1 MRNKLKKTYFCA
13 SKIEDMAKQTD
24 KTDKQFAQI
33 EETLSRTEQYIE
45 DNQKSLIIII
55 GAIIAIIAI
64 YLSFT
69 NFYLEPLEQEAHA
82 DMYMA
87 EMYFEKD
94 SFNLALNGD
103 GQFLGF
109 LDVADEYSLT
119 NAGNLANYYAG
130 LCYLHTAQYEDAIE
144 YLSDFSSD
152 DIILSTLALGCI
164 GDAYLELEDRNK
176 ALKYYEKAADNASN
190 DFTTPR
196 YLMKQANVLE
206 MDGDYM
212 AALEIYNQ
220 IKEDYSKSQIA
231 QDIDKY
237 IVRASNR

>member
-1 MRNKLKKTYFCA
+1 
-13 SKIEDMAKQTD
+13 
-24 KTDKQFAQI
+24 
-33 EETLSRTEQYIE
+33 
-45 DNQKSLIIII
+45 
-55 GAIIAIIAI
+55 
-64 YLSFT
+64 
-69 NFYLEPLEQEAHA
+69 
-82 DMYMA
+82 MYMA
-87 EMYFEKD
+87 EIYFEKD

-103 GQFLGF
+103 GQYLGF
-109 LDVADEYSLT
+109 LDIADEYSLT

-130 LCYLHTAQYEDAIE
+130 LCYLHTAQFEDAIE

-164 GDAYLELEDRNK
+164 GDAYLELEDNSS

-196 YLMKQANVLE
+196 YLMKQAIVLE
-206 MDGDYM
+206 MDEEYED
-212 AALEIYNQ
+212 ALEMYNQ

-237 IVRASNR
+237 IARASNR